1 VSEKVPRPRS
11 PTTQRSTGQ
20 KGRLL
25 PGFYRF
31 TNIAESC
38 VMERRKFINAL
49 PLAVGGAIAIT
60 MTDAN
65 AQTQGAPAV
74 QVASNIAA
82 LRLLSGTS
90 SPCVIVEGYISAG
103 DGGGGIFFCNLSDT
117 TSPDNGAT
125 IFVSSSGSRYYRLWD
140 GGQFN
145 VLWAGADKTG
155 MSSSD
160 AAFARA
166 SAITAVLYIPKG
178 RYRLENVLELVVPSG
193 NEAITI
199 TGDGMEQ
206 SILYFPTNAGIN
218 VTYQTTGGSNSV
230 SHIRDISITAGK
242 ASLGSALSLNYSSAT
257 GVGMGFT
264 DVTNV
269 RIRGDDGINSFFWVN
284 GIAVNGVSSINFN
297 GVVITSSASFTS
309 GGNGIVLQGNAIGS
323 IVYNVNACILDF
335 LQNAMIYGDYIQGV
349 TVNNTNMTNCVNGIV
364 VFGGQTGLDQLTVTG
379 CQFDTTTYNI
389 LSQSLLGNVQI
400 ANNLLGFRN
409 PTGIAVYGEFTT
421 IAITGNSIN
430 GQGSSGGNGIV
441 ITSGT
446 TGIVS
451 GNAFANLETGVWL
464 QQPTSYFNVQSNCYN
479 GVTNPAVNN
488 GVNNQLGGG
497 SV

>member
-1 VSEKVPRPRS
+1 
-11 PTTQRSTGQ
+11 
-20 KGRLL
+20 
-25 PGFYRF
+25 
-31 TNIAESC
+31 
-38 VMERRKFINAL
+38 M
-49 PLAVGGAIAIT
+49 
-60 MTDAN
+60 D
-65 AQTQGAPAV
+65 
-74 QVASNIAA
+74 
-82 LRLLSGTS
+82 
-90 SPCVIVEGYISAG
+90 
-103 DGGGGIFFCNLSDT
+103 
-117 TSPDNGAT
+117 
-125 IFVSSSGSRYYRLWD
+125 
-140 GGQFN
+140 
-145 VLWAGADKTG
+145 
-155 MSSSD
+155 
-160 AAFARA
+160 
-166 SAITAVLYIPKG
+166 
-178 RYRLENVLELVVPSG
+178 
-193 NEAITI
+193 
-199 TGDGMEQ
+199 
-206 SILYFPTNAGIN
+206 
-218 VTYQTTGGSNSV
+218 
-230 SHIRDISITAGK
+230 SH
-242 ASLGSALSLNYSSAT
+242 
-257 GVGMGFT
+257 
-264 DVTNV
+264 
-269 RIRGDDGINSFFWVN
+269 DGINSFFWVN

-335 LQNAMIYGDYIQGV
+335 LQNAMIYGNYIQGV